1 MNTFE
6 DIFKLQQTHHLQHLT
21 RERTNRIQLILV
33 DDPSCI
39 ICYPP
44 TLPSEQALN
53 FRVFLKW
60 ARLIL
65 GARQYTNKTIIGFE
79 SVNSPST
86 SEEQELRYRRIFYT
100 LNYNRLPS
108 YTLDQ
113 AAQLP
118 VQTHRQTSTFSKDP

>member
-6 DIFKLQQTHHLQHLT
+6 DIFKLQQTHHLQHLA
-21 RERTNRIQLILV
+21 RERAKQTQFLLL

-44 TLPSEQALN
+44 APPSEQSLT

-65 GARQYTNKTIIGFE
+65 GARQYTNKTIVGFE
-79 SVNSPST
+79 SIDNFST
-86 SEEQELRYRRIFYT
+86 LEEQELRYRYIFHT
-100 LNYNRLPS
+100 LNYNRLPDILL
-108 YTLDQ
+108 TKL
-113 AAQLP
+113 LN
-118 VQTHRQTSTFSKDP
+118 